1 MPDHQQA
8 AIEAVIAEVKEHSW
22 LTVPDEGSECAC
34 GFALT
39 EFPLEYAG
47 DAYWQHVA
55 SCLIA
60 AAEPHLR
67 KQVRAEVAAEI
78 RASLPRD
85 LAASAQYP
93 DGWFSDMTGDLDI
106 VVEVDE
112 DMVPVGYGFE
122 LEAAAGTI
130 DLHHLADIA
139 ARIAEGVDHA

>member
-1 MPDHQQA
+1 MPDHQQD
-8 AIEAVIAEVKEHSW
+8 AIDAVIAEVKEHSW

-67 KQVRAEVAAEI
+67 KKWAEEIIDYLDTARAIGRVYTYSAI
-78 RASLPRD
+78 QD
-85 LAASAQYP
+85 L
-93 DGWFSDMTGDLDI
+93 I
-106 VVEVDE
+106 
-112 DMVPVGYGFE
+112 
-122 LEAAAGTI
+122 LEGAG
-130 DLHHLADIA
+130 
-139 ARIAEGVDHA
+139 E